1 MCNHN
6 WLTPKH
12 PLLLGTKR
20 AYLLDKDIIKEA
32 DITVDDLMKAKK
44 IRLFNAM
51 IEFGEREVEN
61 GKIKKQNL

>member
-20 AYLLDKDIIKEA
+20 AYLLDKGIIKEA

-44 IRLFNAM
+44 NQTVQRND
-51 IEFGEREVEN
+51 
-61 GKIKKQNL
+61 

>member
-12 PLLLGTKR
+12 PLLLSTKR
-20 AYLLDKDIIKEA
+20 AYLLDKGIIKEA

-51 IEFGEREVEN
+51 IEFGEREVER
-61 GKIKKQNL
+61 